1 MAEKKEEKKDEVLRF
16 SLALAEVQVEL
27 EHPSTGEVQQYV
39 LKEMDGTAR
48 DQYLSFVGTR
58 MASSGD
64 STLSNFDGIQ
74 ANLLHAC
81 IFRID
86 GDKEIRV
93 PVGTIQKFPSRVLAA
108 LFDKAKEISG
118 MDDEA
123 ETEAGND

>member
-1 MAEKKEEKKDEVLRF
+1 MTEEKKDEVLRF
-16 SLALAEVQVEL
+16 SLALATVDVEL
-27 EHPSTGEVQQYV
+27 EHPETGKVEKYI

-48 DQYLSFVGTR
+48 DHYLSFVGTR
-58 MASSGD
+58 MAASDDQKS
-64 STLSNFDGIQ
+64 LQNFDGIQ

-86 GDKEIRV
+86 GDKQVRV

-123 ETEAGND
+123 EAEAKND